1 MRKILLAIALL
12 FVMSVSAFGAT
23 SDDVYLRRDV
33 FDAKMDA
40 LMATMRLEN
49 QNMLIQI
56 RKELDERFA
65 KVDEKFAK
73 VDEKFAKVDARFEK
87 VDEKFAKVDERFE
100 KMDARLAK
108 IDERLG
114 NLENRVTG
122 LEQQVGFLGERTEDT
137 RAYVTLVLTLL
148 GVLVALLAAIVAFP
162 FVQKFFQWRESLKV
176 KQHEPLFTSDELAA
190 LKRLIATQLAEKM

>member
-1 MRKILLAIALL
+1 MRRIILAIVFLI
-12 FVMSVSAFGAT
+12 VTSVSAFGAT

-40 LMATMRLEN
+40 FMATMRLEN

-65 KVDEKFAK
+65 
-73 VDEKFAKVDARFEK
+73 K

>member
-1 MRKILLAIALL
+1 MRRIILAIVFLI
-12 FVMSVSAFGAT
+12 VTIVSAFGAT

-40 LMATMRLEN
+40 FMATMRLEN

-65 KVDEKFAK
+65 KVD
-73 VDEKFAKVDARFEK
+73 
-87 VDEKFAKVDERFE
+87 
-100 KMDARLAK
+100 ARLAK
-108 IDERLG
+108 MDERLG

>member
-40 LMATMRLEN
+40 FMATMRLEN

-56 RKELDERFA
+56 RKELDER
-65 KVDEKFAK
+65 FAK

-148 GVLVALLAAIVAFP
+148 GVLVALFP

>member
-1 MRKILLAIALL
+1 MRRIILAIVFLI
-12 FVMSVSAFGAT
+12 VMNVSAFGAT

-40 LMATMRLEN
+40 FMATMRLEN

-73 VDEKFAKVDARFEK
+73 VD
-87 VDEKFAKVDERFE
+87 
-100 KMDARLAK
+100 ARLAK
-108 IDERLG
+108 MDERLG